1 MLINIEK
8 LVRWGLNRRVF
19 GHGLRLPLALIAVAA
34 AAIAAIDWEGVPETV
49 AGRAGV
55 RDGDSLVIG
64 GHRVRLQGIDAPE
77 RAQTCKKHDKTWS
90 CGREAQRHLSRLIA
104 RRTVE
109 CDVVRRDRFDR
120 LLARCRA
127 GGRDL
132 NRQMVRDGMAV
143 SFARAYRGEEAA
155 ARRGKKG
162 LWSGE
167 FMRPQE
173 WRRAHQRR

>member
-8 LVRWGLNRRVF
+8 LVRRGLIRRVF
-19 GHGLRLPLALIAVAA
+19 GHGLRLPLVLIALAA
-34 AAIAAIDWEGVPETV
+34 AAIAAIDWQGTPETV
-49 AGRAGV
+49 AGRAEV

-64 GHRVRLQGIDAPE
+64 RHRVRLQGIDAPE
-77 RAQTCKKHDKTWS
+77 RAQMCKKYRKTWA
-90 CGREAQRHLSRLIA
+90 CGREAQRHLGRLIA
-104 RRTVE
+104 RRRVE
-109 CDVVRRDRFDR
+109 CSVGRRDRFDR

-143 SFARAYRGEEAA
+143 SFGGAYRSEEAA

-162 LWSGE
+162 IWSGE